1 MLHGEH
7 GVTIAWPIVR
17 VVVGV
22 PDGRQLAAVPRA
34 RVPVARLPAVV
45 LQVGGW
51 ATLTHCT
58 HRNLAGGERN
68 CGDEGVHAA
77 TNVQRGQC
85 LRNLSFGLSLF
96 SVSQVT
102 ECQLI
107 LSAAAADLFPKLCFF
122 FEKQCVVDISLLKG
136 ILSWISIVRWFTR
149 INSIEGCILHD
160 CRAEGASP
168 VWPVEVPGPPHSR
181 PVIDVVGGGSQS
193 QPGPGRPGGG
203 GWWRHW
209 PGSEGRAGQAELSL
223 VISTLLRLET
233 NNRWSPA
240 SRWETRC
247 LLPPVCPGSSPAPL
261 GWWLLP
267 VTVSTEKIPE

>member
-107 LSAAAADLFPKLCFF
+107 LSAAAAAADLFPKLCFF

-168 VWPVEVPGPPHSR
+168 VWPVVVPGPPHSR

-203 GWWRHW
+203 GWWRHCQAV
-209 PGSEGRAGQAELSL
+209 RAGLARLSCL
-223 VISTLLRLET
+223 S
-233 NNRWSPA
+233 S
-240 SRWETRC
+240 SRHSSDWRPTTGDHQPPGERQDAH
-247 LLPPVCPGSSPAPL
+247 LPPGRPAPL